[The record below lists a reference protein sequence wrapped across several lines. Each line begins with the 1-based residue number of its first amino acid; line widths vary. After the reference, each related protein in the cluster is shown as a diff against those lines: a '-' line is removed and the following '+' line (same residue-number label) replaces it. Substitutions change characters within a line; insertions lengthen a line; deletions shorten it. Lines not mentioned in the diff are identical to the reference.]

1 MIYLGYAVNGI
12 EEKDNINCD
21 RHDQIESQFL
31 NVSNNYDRVR
41 NLKHEIQQNEEK
53 VVQSIEEEIKTKEHR
68 IKTISG
74 ILDAIQESTRSE
86 TFTQQR
92 QQLRKMKITNIN
104 RLNNQGPKLA
114 DRHKKIALR
123 QLGTT

>member
-31 NVSNNYDRVR
+31 NVSNNYDRLR
-41 NLKHEIQQNEEK
+41 NLKHKIQLNEEK
-53 VVQSIEEEIKTKEHR
+53 VVQSIEEEIKTKEHT

-74 ILDAIQESTRSE
+74 IFDAIQESTHSE

-92 QQLRKMKITNIN
+92 QQLRKMRITNIN
-104 RLNNQGPKLA
+104 RLNNQGPELTVRNKKLP
-114 DRHKKIALR
+114 
-123 QLGTT
+123 